1 MRAGLSSTIWSA
13 SDGGNQG
20 LKLRAEHDEAHP
32 GLRTGRP
39 RRRTGSCE
47 HDPSREEERPVI
59 FDEYLQRWKLR
70 PDGEPIQTH
79 SSRLLPVRRGDQ
91 PAMIKIS
98 HVVEERRGPHI
109 MLWWNGVGAARVLE
123 FDGDAV
129 LLERATGTRSLNGM
143 AKAGDD
149 DGATRILCDAVMRLH
164 APRDAPLP
172 EQLIP
177 LNLWFQELAP
187 AAERFGGILR
197 LSDVIARELLSEPRD
212 QVPLHGDIHHDN
224 ILDFGER
231 GWLAIDP
238 KGLYGERGF
247 DYGNIF
253 TNPVESDLPTEPGI
267 LQRRLEI
274 IIEMTGMERERML

>member
-1 MRAGLSSTIWSA
+1 MTF
-13 SDGGNQG
+13 DDY
-20 LKLRAEHDEAHP
+20 LR
-32 GLRTGRP
+32 
-39 RRRTGSCE
+39 
-47 HDPSREEERPVI
+47 
-59 FDEYLQRWKLR
+59 RWQLT
-70 PDGEPIQTH
+70 PDGDPIQTH
-79 SSRLLPVRRGDQ
+79 SSRLLPVRRGSE

-109 MLWWNGVGAARVLE
+109 MRWWDGDGAARVLE

-129 LLERATGTRSLNGM
+129 LLERATGTRSLNTM

-149 DGATRILCDAVMRLH
+149 DGATRILCAAVARLH
-164 APRDAPLP
+164 EPRSASLP

-177 LNLWFQELAP
+177 LTIWFQELAP

-197 LSDVIARELLSEPRD
+197 LSDVIARELLAEPRD

-224 ILDFGER
+224 ILDFDER

-253 TNPVESDLPTEPGI
+253 TNPIDSDLPTEFGQ

-274 IIEMTGMERERML
+274 ITEAAGMERERMLRWIVAWCGLSAAWILLDGAGVDGEAAQALEVARIAARELDLG